1 MLTEETRKLA
11 AQKLRESAQLM
22 EDGDV
27 LGSGRTLLAGLPPVI
42 RELKTTYGPLIEF
55 AVRAKWN
62 ELFGGK

>member
-11 AQKLRESAQLM
+11 AQKLRDAAQLM

-27 LGSGRTLLAGLPPVI
+27 LGAGKTLMSGLPPVI
-42 RELKTTYGPLIEF
+42 RELRATYGPLIEYV
-55 AVRAKWN
+55 VRAKWN